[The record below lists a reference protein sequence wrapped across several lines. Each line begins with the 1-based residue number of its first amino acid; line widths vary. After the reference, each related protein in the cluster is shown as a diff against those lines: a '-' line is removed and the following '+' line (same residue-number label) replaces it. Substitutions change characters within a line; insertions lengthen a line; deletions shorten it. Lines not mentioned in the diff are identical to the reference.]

1 MTMTAAA
8 VGPQRYEKVY
18 PSEFTT
24 VREVR
29 KDVSLALY
37 TWLLDDLVDDT
48 ALVVSEMITN
58 VIVHTDTSKIRT
70 AIVRTGAR
78 AVRLEVT
85 DRSGD
90 KPLGRAAGTDVESGR
105 GIALIDTLAD
115 SWGWELVLDGKKVW
129 AELSV

>member
-8 VGPQRYEKVY
+8 VGPQRYEKIY
-18 PSEFTT
+18 PSEHT
-24 VREVR
+24 VVSEVR

-37 TWLLDDLVDDT
+37 TWKLDDLVDDT
-48 ALVVSEMITN
+48 ALVVSEMVTN
-58 VIVHTDTSKIRT
+58 AIVHTDTSRIRT

-90 KPLGRAAGTDVESGR
+90 KPLCRTAGNDVECGR
-105 GIALIDTLAD
+105 GIALIDTLAS

-129 AELSV
+129 AELGA